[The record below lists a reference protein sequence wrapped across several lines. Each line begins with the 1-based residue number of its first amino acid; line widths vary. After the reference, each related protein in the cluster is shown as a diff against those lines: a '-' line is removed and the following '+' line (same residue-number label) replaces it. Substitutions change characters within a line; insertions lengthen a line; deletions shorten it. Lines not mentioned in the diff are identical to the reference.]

1 MRYKANE
8 KISDIKEWKKL
19 VIYKN
24 GYGFFPMYLNNFFS
38 HGKSVIFFNFYQNIL
53 LKIAVTDVRS
63 IKKNSIKKKVKWSF
77 SNESF

>member
-1 MRYKANE
+1 
-8 KISDIKEWKKL
+8 
-19 VIYKN
+19 
-24 GYGFFPMYLNNFFS
+24 MYLNNFFS

-53 LKIAVTDVRS
+53 LKIAVTDARS